1 MASRQKLFFPPLSS
15 IQHDPPKTTSIDEPV
30 GEIVDD
36 ELKEVDRGLVP
47 VEDIGEGSDV
57 GGGDIGG
64 TTRDIDKDNGDTEG
78 IGSDAGDI
86 GNNEAMES
94 IIDELKKLQDSNN
107 DLHKQLEV
115 SMLVQLYIHFTKLIT
130 YCSSCILIILIL
142 HPSFNLPFST
152 IYILLL
158 LYS

>member
-1 MASRQKLFFPPLSS
+1 MASQQKLFFPPLSS
-15 IQHDPPKTTSIDEPV
+15 IQHDPPKTTPIDEPV

-47 VEDIGEGSDV
+47 VEDIGEDRDV

-64 TTRDIDKDNGDTEG
+64 TTRDIDKDNGDTEDV
-78 IGSDAGDI
+78 GSDAGDI
-86 GNNEAMES
+86 GNDEAMES

-142 HPSFNLPFST
+142 PPLFNLPFST

>member
-15 IQHDPPKTTSIDEPV
+15 IQHDTLKTTSIDEPV

-47 VEDIGEGSDV
+47 VEDIGEDRDV

-78 IGSDAGDI
+78 VGSDAGDI

-94 IIDELKKLQDSNN
+94 IIDEIKKLQDSNN

-142 HPSFNLPFST
+142 HPLFNLPLVQST
-152 IYILLL
+152 AIIIFIG
-158 LYS
+158 

>member
-15 IQHDPPKTTSIDEPV
+15 IQHDPPKTTPIDEPV

-47 VEDIGEGSDV
+47 VEDIGEDRDV

-64 TTRDIDKDNGDTEG
+64 TIRDIDKDNGDTEDV
-78 IGSDAGDI
+78 GSDAGDI

-115 SMLVQLYIHFTKLIT
+115 SLLV
-130 YCSSCILIILIL
+130 
-142 HPSFNLPFST
+142 
-152 IYILLL
+152 
-158 LYS
+158 